1 MLATGLRTTSSSN
14 ADIRSISPWSGC
26 SAANRRTTRT
36 LRTSC
41 STTGADA
48 CRRGGPG
55 APAGCERRGSLTA
68 FGVVARRGR
77 DAQRRTAADLA
88 ALQQSNRE
96 EALYDSRA
104 RRARRRAAGHRAGG
118 RRRRRSADRGRAGPD
133 ARRLARRVAGA
144 LDRWTYRERWFFVP
158 RGAPG
163 RAMTPAGKMV
173 AGRATA
179 EGTRRYAEK
188 LAARL
193 AAGHFRE
200 LAGGASASTLGL
212 GTYLGPEDGATDVQY
227 QDAIVRALELGVN
240 VLDTAVNYRH
250 QRSERAIRTALATAM
265 SRGLVRRDEVVVATK
280 GGFIPFDGAVPR
292 DPRAYFAST
301 YVETGIIKPGEV
313 AKGAHCMTP
322 RYLRDQIDR
331 SRANLGLETL
341 DVYYVHNPETQLG
354 EVDRAE
360 FMARVRSAFGAL
372 EEAVSAG
379 HIGHYGTATW
389 TGYRVD
395 PADPGYLPLAEL
407 VATARDVGGA
417 DHHFKV
423 IQLPYNLGMTE
434 AFTRANQRVKDRVVP
449 VLEAARELRS
459 EEHTSELQ
467 SQ

>member
-1 MLATGLRTTSSSN
+1 
-14 ADIRSISPWSGC
+14 
-26 SAANRRTTRT
+26 
-36 LRTSC
+36 
-41 STTGADA
+41 
-48 CRRGGPG
+48 
-55 APAGCERRGSLTA
+55 
-68 FGVVARRGR
+68 
-77 DAQRRTAADLA
+77 
-88 ALQQSNRE
+88 
-96 EALYDSRA
+96 
-104 RRARRRAAGHRAGG
+104 
-118 RRRRRSADRGRAGPD
+118 
-133 ARRLARRVAGA
+133 
-144 LDRWTYRERWFFVP
+144 
-158 RGAPG
+158 
-163 RAMTPAGKMV
+163 MTPAGKMV

-250 QRSERAIRTALATAM
+250 QRSERAIRTALGTAI
-265 SRGLVRRDEVVVATK
+265 SRGVVRRDEVVVATK

-292 DPRAYFAST
+292 DARAYFAAT
-301 YVETGIIKPGEV
+301 YVETGIIKPGDV

-322 RYLRDQIDR
+322 RYLHDQIDR

-341 DVYYVHNPETQLG
+341 DIYYVHNPETQLG

-360 FMARVRSAFGAL
+360 FMSRVRSAFGAL

-395 PADPGYLPLAEL
+395 PADPGYLSLAEL

-434 AFTRANQRVKDRVVP
+434 AFTRANQRVKDRVIP
-449 VLEAARELRS
+449 VLEAARELGVSVVASASLHQGQLIRLPPVMTEYIPGFTTDAQRALQFVRS
-459 EEHTSELQ
+459 TPGIGTALVGMKTPAHVDENATIGSVSPMGWEQFQRLFSAAGA
-467 SQ
+467 